1 MIKLP
6 LNRIKPKENESLFS
20 YLHRLALANYY
31 NHLGSMFTELK
42 SAAFVENC
50 NEIHPDLYWVDFI
63 KEFLLKM
70 EVDIGELVV
79 NKFDRMLVRRACSSN
94 QRRHNH
100 RLYYHRYST
109 KFCPDCLN
117 EDFYH
122 RLYWD
127 VSYITT
133 CTKHKKSLITKCT
146 NCDKVIHLSRLM
158 RNECQCG
165 KKYTAMK
172 TKGTDV
178 VTMDV
183 QSIFQEFLLG
193 DRKKVLRKDNNWL
206 SKEDYFELFYTF
218 GMLIKGIESK
228 KFPLSNQFGIK
239 GDIIMTG
246 FAKKETNLD
255 LFTFIVNTLHLMT
268 VSPTEDFTS
277 LIDVISEMGEGL
289 NYYKKSKLAKYKY
302 LNNMFKHPKGSYYH
316 QIYTEHVNN
325 KTDEYV
331 NRRFAVPPLVSETK
345 FVPLHKAM
353 KLVNT
358 EYNTIMNLCEYNLI
372 KLHETKKDGKIIKLI
387 ELESILKYQQMKRD
401 HFTLDQATKYLG
413 SNFHHMKELLEQ
425 KLIIATHGPG
435 VDGYNTW
442 YIPKTEI
449 FRFKKELYAKFLPM
463 PADKGREGFSIKQAS
478 FRLRKNKV
486 SISQIYQLILN
497 GSFKVF
503 HNESS
508 SLIDGIRIF
517 EDDVQ
522 IFDRELYYKRIDE
535 KGYLGK
541 EIQRACMVN
550 QEKLKQLLEDNILK
564 VDFLLPDGK
573 HPPRKYI
580 KKEQIVKYL
589 KKYKGMSNHSISKH
603 LEEIEIKFEPIFT

>member
-6 LNRIKPKENESLFS
+6 LNRTIPKENESLFS

-31 NHLGSMFTELK
+31 DHLGSMFTELK

-50 NEIHPDLYWVDFI
+50 NEIHPDLYWVAFI

-79 NKFDRMLVRRACSSN
+79 NKFDGLLVRRACGSN

-133 CTKHKKSLITKCT
+133 CTKHKKNLITKCT

-172 TKGTDV
+172 TKKTDA
-178 VTMDV
+178 VTLEV
-183 QSIFQEFLLG
+183 QNIFQEFLLG

-228 KFPLSNQFGIK
+228 KFLLSNQFRIK
-239 GDIIMTG
+239 GEITMTG
-246 FAKKETNLD
+246 FAKKEINLD
-255 LFTFIVNTLHLMT
+255 QFTFIVNTLHLMT
-268 VSPTEDFTS
+268 VTPTEDFTS
-277 LIDVISEMGEGL
+277 LIDAISEMEKGL

-316 QIYTEHVNN
+316 QIYTEYLNN

-345 FVPLHKAM
+345 YLPIHKAM
-353 KLVNT
+353 KLINT
-358 EYNTIMNLCEYNLI
+358 EYNTLMNLCKYNLI
-372 KLHETKKDGKIIKLI
+372 KLHETQNDGKIIKLI
-387 ELESILKYQQMKRD
+387 ELESILKYLQMKKD

-413 SNFHHMKELLEQ
+413 SNFYHMKELLEQ

-435 VDGYNTW
+435 VDGYDLW
-442 YIPKTEI
+442 YIPKTEV
-449 FRFKKELYAKFLPM
+449 FRFKKELYDKFLPITL
-463 PADKGREGFSIKQAS
+463 AKEAEGYSIKQAS
-478 FRLRKNKV
+478 FKLRRDKV
-486 SISQIYQLILN
+486 TIGEIYQLILN
-497 GSFKVF
+497 DRLKVY
-503 HNESS
+503 HNGKS
-508 SLIDGIRIF
+508 SLVDGISILDEDVRILAK
-517 EDDVQ
+517 
-522 IFDRELYYKRIDE
+522 ELYYKRIDD

-541 EIQRACMVN
+541 EIQRACMIGQDKVR
-550 QEKLKQLLEDNILK
+550 QLLEDQVLKIDFILS
-564 VDFLLPDGK
+564 DGK

-580 KKEQIVKYL
+580 KKEQIIKYL

-603 LEEIEIKFEPIFT
+603 LEGVEILFEPII